1 LISDI
6 LAKGKTAHTN
16 IPPPTSHSE
25 VETIIS
31 ALSELE
37 NDIDRM
43 YGRIEEM
50 RRHIIA
56 HSDEEIENLK
66 QRIITLANEEAKQ
79 IVDSTKAEA
88 EAESE
93 EIGEIGRAN
102 LANIRKNIKA
112 SFDATVDSI
121 VQAVLGG
128 DTTTTTTTTTTMPV
142 TTQKAETK
150 SQPSSS
156 SVHQPAKVRK
166 YTSDGKPVI

>member
-1 LISDI
+1 MISDI
-6 LAKGKTAHTN
+6 LAKGKTAHTD

-43 YGRIEEM
+43 YGRVEEM
-50 RRHIIA
+50 RRRIIA
-56 HSDEEIENLK
+56 RSDEEIENLK

-93 EIGEIGRAN
+93 EIGEIGRAD

-128 DTTTTTTTTTTMPV
+128 DTTTTTMPV

>member
-1 LISDI
+1 M
-6 LAKGKTAHTN
+6 AKGKAARTD
-16 IPPPTSHSE
+16 IPPPTSHSA
-25 VETIIS
+25 VETIVS

-37 NDIDRM
+37 NDIDGM
-43 YGRIEEM
+43 YGRVEEM
-50 RRHIIA
+50 RKRIIA

-66 QRIITLANEEAKQ
+66 QQIITLANEEAKQ

-121 VQAVLGG
+121 VQAVLGN
-128 DTTTTTTTTTTMPV
+128 TTTLPV
-142 TTQKAETK
+142 TTQKVE
-150 SQPSSS
+150 SQPSSSSS
-156 SVHQPAKVRK
+156 SVHQPAKIRK
-166 YTSDGKPVI
+166 YTSDGKPVS

>member
-6 LAKGKTAHTN
+6 LAKGKAARTD
-16 IPPPTSHSE
+16 IPPPTSHSA
-25 VETIIS
+25 VETIVS

-37 NDIDRM
+37 NDIDGM
-43 YGRIEEM
+43 YGRVEEM
-50 RRHIIA
+50 RRRIIA

-66 QRIITLANEEAKQ
+66 QQIITLANEEAKQ

-121 VQAVLGG
+121 VQAVLGN
-128 DTTTTTTTTTTMPV
+128 TTTTLPV
-142 TTQKAETK
+142 TTQKVE
-150 SQPSSS
+150 SQPSSSSSS
-156 SVHQPAKVRK
+156 SVHQPAKIRK
-166 YTSDGKPVI
+166 YTSDGKPVS

>member
-1 LISDI
+1 MISDI
-6 LAKGKTAHTN
+6 LAKGKTAHTD

-43 YGRIEEM
+43 YGRVEEM
-50 RRHIIA
+50 RRRIIA

-128 DTTTTTTTTTTMPV
+128 DTTTTTTMPV

>member
-1 LISDI
+1 MISDI
-6 LAKGKTAHTN
+6 LAKGKTAHTD

-43 YGRIEEM
+43 YGRVEEM
-50 RRHIIA
+50 RRRIIA

-66 QRIITLANEEAKQ
+66 QRIITLANDEAKQ

-121 VQAVLGG
+121 VQAVLG
-128 DTTTTTTTTTTMPV
+128 DATTLPV
-142 TTQKAETK
+142 STQKVETK
-150 SQPSSS
+150 SQPASS
-156 SVHQPAKVRK
+156 SVHQPAKIKK
-166 YTSDGKPVI
+166 YTTDGKPVS

>member
-6 LAKGKTAHTN
+6 LAKGKTAHTD

-43 YGRIEEM
+43 YGRVEEM
-50 RRHIIA
+50 RRRIIA

-79 IVDSTKAEA
+79 IVDSTKAGA

-128 DTTTTTTTTTTMPV
+128 DTTTTTTMPV

>member
-6 LAKGKTAHTN
+6 LAKGKTAHTD

-25 VETIIS
+25 VETIVS

-43 YGRIEEM
+43 YGRVEEM
-50 RRHIIA
+50 RRRIIA

-66 QRIITLANEEAKQ
+66 QQIITLANEEAKQ

-112 SFDATVDSI
+112 SFGAAVDSI
-121 VQAVLGG
+121 VQAVLG
-128 DTTTTTTTTTTMPV
+128 DTTTTLPV
-142 TTQKAETK
+142 TTQKVETK

-156 SVHQPAKVRK
+156 SSSSSSVHQPAKIRK
-166 YTSDGKPVI
+166 YTSNGKPVS

>member
-1 LISDI
+1 MISDI
-6 LAKGKTAHTN
+6 LAKGKTAHTD

-43 YGRIEEM
+43 YGRVEEM
-50 RRHIIA
+50 RRRIIA

-112 SFDATVDSI
+112 SFDTTVDSI

-128 DTTTTTTTTTTMPV
+128 DTTTTMPV

-166 YTSDGKPVI
+166 YSSNGKPVI

>member
-43 YGRIEEM
+43 YGRVEEM
-50 RRHIIA
+50 RRRIIA

-88 EAESE
+88 EAESVD
-93 EIGEIGRAN
+93 IGEIGRAN

-128 DTTTTTTTTTTMPV
+128 DTTTTMPV

-166 YTSDGKPVI
+166 YTPDGKPVI

>member
-1 LISDI
+1 MISDI
-6 LAKGKTAHTN
+6 LAKGKAAHTD
-16 IPPPTSHSE
+16 IPPPTSHSA
-25 VETIIS
+25 VETIVS

-37 NDIDRM
+37 NDIDGM
-43 YGRIEEM
+43 YGRVEEM
-50 RRHIIA
+50 RKRIIA

-66 QRIITLANEEAKQ
+66 QQIITLANEEAKQ

-121 VQAVLGG
+121 VQAVLGN
-128 DTTTTTTTTTTMPV
+128 TTTLPV
-142 TTQKAETK
+142 TTQKVE
-150 SQPSSS
+150 SQPSSSSS
-156 SVHQPAKVRK
+156 SVHQPAKIRK
-166 YTSDGKPVI
+166 YTSDGKPAS

>member
-6 LAKGKTAHTN
+6 LAKGKAARTD
-16 IPPPTSHSE
+16 IPPPTSHSA
-25 VETIIS
+25 VETIVS

-37 NDIDRM
+37 NDIDGM
-43 YGRIEEM
+43 YGRVEEM
-50 RRHIIA
+50 RKRIIA

-66 QRIITLANEEAKQ
+66 QQIITLANEEAKQ

-121 VQAVLGG
+121 VQAVLGN
-128 DTTTTTTTTTTMPV
+128 TTTTLPV
-142 TTQKAETK
+142 TTQKVETK

-156 SVHQPAKVRK
+156 SSSSVHQPAKIRK
-166 YTSDGKPVI
+166 YTSDGKPVS

>member
-128 DTTTTTTTTTTMPV
+128 DTTTMPV

>member
-1 LISDI
+1 MISDI
-6 LAKGKTAHTN
+6 LAKGKAARTD
-16 IPPPTSHSE
+16 IPPPTSHSA
-25 VETIIS
+25 VETIVS

-37 NDIDRM
+37 NDIDGM
-43 YGRIEEM
+43 YGRVEEM
-50 RRHIIA
+50 RRRIIA

-66 QRIITLANEEAKQ
+66 QQIITLANEEAKQ

-121 VQAVLGG
+121 VQAVLGN
-128 DTTTTTTTTTTMPV
+128 TTTLPV
-142 TTQKAETK
+142 TTQKVE
-150 SQPSSS
+150 SQPSSSSS
-156 SVHQPAKVRK
+156 SVHQPAKIRK
-166 YTSDGKPVI
+166 YTSDGKPVS

>member
-1 LISDI
+1 MISDI
-6 LAKGKTAHTN
+6 LAKGKTAHTD
-16 IPPPTSHSE
+16 IPPPTSYSA
-25 VETIIS
+25 VETIVS

-37 NDIDRM
+37 NDIDGM
-43 YGRIEEM
+43 YGRVEEM
-50 RRHIIA
+50 RRRIIA

-66 QRIITLANEEAKQ
+66 QQIITLANEEAKQ

-112 SFDATVDSI
+112 SFDATVDNI
-121 VQAVLGG
+121 VQAVLG
-128 DTTTTTTTTTTMPV
+128 DTTTLPV
-142 TTQKAETK
+142 TTQKVETK

-156 SVHQPAKVRK
+156 SSSSVHQPAKIRK
-166 YTSDGKPVI
+166 YTSDGKPVS

>member
-6 LAKGKTAHTN
+6 LAKGKTAHTD

-43 YGRIEEM
+43 YGRVEEM
-50 RRHIIA
+50 RRRIIA

-112 SFDATVDSI
+112 SFDTTVDSI

-128 DTTTTTTTTTTMPV
+128 DTTTTMPV

-166 YTSDGKPVI
+166 YSSNGKPVI

>member
-6 LAKGKTAHTN
+6 LAKGKAARTD
-16 IPPPTSHSE
+16 IPPPTSHSA
-25 VETIIS
+25 VETIVS

-37 NDIDRM
+37 NDIDGM
-43 YGRIEEM
+43 YGRVEEM
-50 RRHIIA
+50 RRRIIA

-66 QRIITLANEEAKQ
+66 QQIITLANEEAKQ

-121 VQAVLGG
+121 VQAVLGN
-128 DTTTTTTTTTTMPV
+128 TTTTTLPV
-142 TTQKAETK
+142 TTQKVETK

-156 SVHQPAKVRK
+156 SSSSVHQPAKIRK
-166 YTSDGKPVI
+166 YTSDGKLVS

>member
-6 LAKGKTAHTN
+6 LAKGKTAHTD

-43 YGRIEEM
+43 YGRVEEM
-50 RRHIIA
+50 RRRIIA

-128 DTTTTTTTTTTMPV
+128 DTTTTMPV